1 MSGAAAT
8 TAVQAAAPYWRTAG
22 MTYLSYANTC
32 AALVRNCLK
41 EPFKTK
47 ALQREHAYYKVQPY
61 VDGTPQ
67 KSGVCVCIFISLSE
81 IYSHLDKSGVLK
93 SCICDFGL
101 CSGA

>member
-8 TAVQAAAPYWRTAG
+8 TAVQAAAPYWRNAG

-61 VDGTPQ
+61 AEGAPQ
-67 KSGVCVCIFISLSE
+67 KAGMFVC
-81 IYSHLDKSGVLK
+81 
-93 SCICDFGL
+93 GL
-101 CSGA
+101 NLPV